1 MKKQIIGIALA
12 SSIIISG
19 GLTKTVYADSVPVES
34 TQEMQQYIN
43 KLDFLYVI
51 EKSEYDKMIEK
62 NVALF
67 SIKDHLLVID
77 SENITEEEEGK
88 LRNSKEFFIVGDN
101 DGKLG
106 ELKKRDNYAAE
117 FLGKN
122 KSIDSVKYAIKNSKG
137 KDIVISNSSSLA
149 DSLTALQISKLEN
162 KALIVIDDKL
172 STKVKKY
179 IKENSKNKA
188 ISFVEG
194 EKTVNEK
201 IKKQIMK
208 LAQNDSYELNKEQ
221 FIKSGLIP
229 TQKDENKEEIPTE
242 NVEITGEN
250 EINTDTLLNGF
261 MSKTIKKA
269 ADKSAKV
276 SKATFTGKEKTI
288 SLEIDSEKDAK
299 SISEIIKS
307 DAVEVVKDDEKKTR
321 EILKSKEKEGFSVG
335 QISITNS
342 KPVKKS
348 ELLKLKKEKKNYYI
362 VPKKVDDE
370 LIKKVNDGKY
380 GDGPERKEFL
390 SLDGYDYKEVQAEL
404 KRIEDEKKA
413 KIEKQKREQEER
425 ERKQEERE
433 RALERQRT
441 QAYADNNSGVINNY
455 GGPARSKNGL
465 ESSETGPI
473 DRGSHDTGSENL
485 DKFLDSLTS
494 MEGWTYSQPRR
505 MSYGYADCSSII
517 IRAMFDAGITKN
529 YSNMT
534 TRSIFNDS
542 RFYEIPFDEAKKGD
556 ILWTPGHVEVYMGEN
571 TTFGAFRPGI
581 DAGYSTGKNRFQR
594 ALRISGI

>member
-12 SSIIISG
+12 SSIIMSG

-77 SENITEEEEGK
+77 SENITEEEEEK
-88 LRNSKEFFIVGDN
+88 LKNSKEFFIVGDKN
-101 DGKLG
+101 EKLK

-137 KDIVISNSSSLA
+137 KDIIISNSSSLA

-162 KALIVIDDKL
+162 KAFIVIDDKL
-172 STKVKKY
+172 SNKVKKY
-179 IKENSKNKA
+179 IKENSKNKS

-194 EKTVNEK
+194 EKKVNEK

-229 TQKDENKEEIPTE
+229 TQKSDENKEEISTE
-242 NVEITGEN
+242 NVEIAEGN
-250 EINTDTLLNGF
+250 EINTNTLLNGF

-269 ADKSAKV
+269 ADKSAKI
-276 SKATFTGKEKTI
+276 SKTTFTGKEKTI
-288 SLEIDSEKDAK
+288 SLEVDEEKDTK

-380 GDGPERKEFL
+380 GNGPERNSFL
-390 SLDGYDYKEVQAEL
+390 ALDGYDYKEVQAEL

-425 ERKQEERE
+425 ER
-433 RALERQRT
+433 ALERQRA
-441 QAYADNNSGVINNY
+441 QRSAVNNSGVINNY
-455 GGPARSKNGL
+455 GGPATSKNGS
-465 ESSETGPI
+465 ESAETGSVNK
-473 DRGSHDTGSENL
+473 GSHDTGSANL
-485 DKFLDSLTS
+485 DKFLDSLTA

-505 MSYGYADCSSII
+505 MAYGYADCSSII
-517 IRAMFDAGITKN
+517 IRAMFDAGITNN

-542 RFYEIPFDEAKKGD
+542 RFYEIPFNEAKKGD
-556 ILWTPGHVEVYMGEN
+556 ILWTPGHVEVYMGGN

>member
-12 SSIIISG
+12 SSIIMSG

-77 SENITEEEEGK
+77 SENITEEEKEK
-88 LRNSKEFFIVGDN
+88 LENSKEFFIVGDKN
-101 DGKLG
+101 GKLK
-106 ELKKRDNYAAE
+106 ELKKRNNYSAE

-137 KDIVISNSSSLA
+137 KDIIISNSSSLA

-172 STKVKKY
+172 SSKVKKY
-179 IKENSKNKA
+179 IKENSKNKE

-229 TQKDENKEEIPTE
+229 TQKSDENKEEIPTE
-242 NVEITGEN
+242 NVEITEGN
-250 EINTDTLLNGF
+250 EINTDNLLNGF

-276 SKATFTGKEKTI
+276 SKTTFTGKEKTI
-288 SLEIDSEKDAK
+288 SLEIDDEKDTK

-425 ERKQEERE
+425 ER
-433 RALERQRT
+433 ALERQRT
-441 QAYADNNSGVINNY
+441 QRSAVNNSSVINNY
-455 GGPARSKNGL
+455 GGPATSKNSS
-465 ESSETGPI
+465 ESSETGSTAKI
-473 DRGSHDTGSENL
+473 SHDTGSDNL

-517 IRAMFDAGITKN
+517 IRAMFDAGITNN

-534 TRSIFNDS
+534 TRTIFNDS